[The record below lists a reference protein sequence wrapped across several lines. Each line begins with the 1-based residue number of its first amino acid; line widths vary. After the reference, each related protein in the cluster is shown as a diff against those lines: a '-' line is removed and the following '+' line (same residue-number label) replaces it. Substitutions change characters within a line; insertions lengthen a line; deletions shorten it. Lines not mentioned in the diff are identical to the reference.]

1 MKFLLYF
8 LLFLPAITPCRAR
21 DLLSFDTKEAGNT
34 ALVTS
39 FYLFNTISNDFSP
52 APSISK
58 KSHNSIPSPV
68 SKYKIINPLLFTSPT
83 EWYQVLVAAIVFI
96 LLWQTL
102 QYYISR
108 KFQKQRAEIDKLLY
122 LEQERTRITRDL
134 NDGLGSELFG
144 LKLLGQVALA
154 RKKDVEATNDLKKI
168 VEMAKDIS
176 EKVSE
181 IIWVSDVNQ
190 DSLIS
195 FWSYLQKYIHLLLRP
210 AGIPY
215 YFKSL
220 PTDDNVTLSAE
231 RRHHLLSFYK
241 FIVAELLN
249 SEKIDGTALF
259 FKMEQ
264 KDLYLYISPIPALN
278 WHEDTLVDRVSNLS
292 GTISQ
297 SDTNQFLIQIP
308 LNG

>member
-1 MKFLLYF
+1 M
-8 LLFLPAITPCRAR
+8 A
-21 DLLSFDTKEAGNT
+21 
-34 ALVTS
+34 VTS
-39 FYLFNTISNDFSP
+39 LYLFNAISSDLNQV
-52 APSISK
+52 PSIST
-58 KSHNSIPSPV
+58 KSDISITPPT
-68 SKYKIINPLLFTSPT
+68 SKSKTINPFLFTSPT
-83 EWYQVLVAAIVFI
+83 EWFQVLVAAVVFI

-102 QYYISR
+102 QFYISR

-122 LEQERTRITRDL
+122 LEQERTRIARDL

-144 LKLLGQVALA
+144 LKLLGQVALS
-154 RKKDVEATNDLKKI
+154 RKKDVEATHDLEKI

-181 IIWVSDVNQ
+181 IIWVTDVNQ
-190 DSLIS
+190 DSLVS

-210 AGIPY
+210 VGIPY

-220 PTDDNVTLSAE
+220 PNDDNFTLSGE

-264 KDLYLYISPIPALN
+264 KDLYLYISPLPVLN
-278 WHEDTLVDRVSNLS
+278 WREGTWVDKVSSLS
-292 GTISQ
+292 GTINE
-297 SDTNQFLIQIP
+297 SDTNQLMIRIP
-308 LNG
+308 ING

>member
-8 LLFLPAITPCRAR
+8 LLFLPAITPVSAR
-21 DLLSFDTKEAGNT
+21 DSLFFTTREAGN
-34 ALVTS
+34 AAVVTS
-39 FYLFNTISNDFSP
+39 FYLFNTISNDLNQ
-52 APSISK
+52 APSIKAKSDIFINPPISK
-58 KSHNSIPSPV
+58 ST
-68 SKYKIINPLLFTSPT
+68 IINPFLFASTT
-83 EWYQVLVAAIVFI
+83 EWYQILAAAVVFI

-102 QYYISR
+102 QFYISR

-122 LEQERTRITRDL
+122 LEQERTRIARDL

-144 LKLLGQVALA
+144 LKLLGQVALS
-154 RKKDVEATNDLKKI
+154 RKKDVEATHDLEKI

-181 IIWVSDVNQ
+181 IIWVTDVNQ

-195 FWSYLQKYIHLLLRP
+195 FWNYLQKYIHLLLRP
-210 AGIPY
+210 VGIPY

-220 PTDDNVTLSAE
+220 PRDDNFTLSGE
-231 RRHHLLSFYK
+231 RRHHLLNFYK
-241 FIVAELLN
+241 FVVAELLN
-249 SEKIDGTALF
+249 SEKVDGTALF

-264 KDLYLYISPIPALN
+264 KDLYLYISPLPALN
-278 WHEDTLVDRVSNLS
+278 WQENSFFDKVSNLS

-297 SDTNQFLIQIP
+297 SDTNQLMIRIP
-308 LNG
+308 LNA